1 MSTITSALI
10 WIVALTTVG
19 FVVVGIRSWI
29 TRTQQ
34 HLQQQQQQQQPIRSM
49 CVCNVKVTNAFR
61 IHWINNSRLFPS
73 IFHHMSQS
81 SLVQTDENWISQWEY
96 KRSAHIWTKNAN
108 CKPISGWMF
117 FFPINLSKLRS
128 CSTTI
133 KTNKIETI
141 FYESLVFFRVCI
153 KWIMHLERLTQTGL
167 PIFVFCFSLEWLN
180 SISLNFVFWI
190 LHIFI
195 SFRNFCAYMHFVWGN
210 SFFSIWL
217 TSYF

>member
-1 MSTITSALI
+1 MSRSRMHFVFTELTILVYFLPFFIICHKALSCKQMRI
-10 WIVALTTVG
+10 EFHSG
-19 FVVVGIRSWI
+19 
-29 TRTQQ
+29 
-34 HLQQQQQQQQPIRSM
+34 
-49 CVCNVKVTNAFR
+49 NTNAPHTYEQKMQ
-61 IHWINNSRLFPS
+61 IA
-73 IFHHMSQS
+73 SQF
-81 SLVQTDENWISQWEY
+81 LDG
-96 KRSAHIWTKNAN
+96 
-108 CKPISGWMF
+108 CF